1 MNKADKNFK
10 KNIVDILN
18 QPVTVDP
25 NCRAKYI
32 DNVPAYT
39 RFVTHVHEE
48 YDLEYS
54 LANNGRD
61 FPVTTLRNTAIKL
74 GIEEIFWI
82 YQDQSD
88 NIEDARDRGITW
100 WDEFN
105 IGDGTIGNRYGY
117 VVGKYNLL
125 DNLINGLKDNPFGRR
140 HIIDLYQYQE
150 LYETKGL
157 HPCAFLTTWN
167 VRKSNGELL
176 LDMHLHQRS
185 NDYLTAGYIN
195 KAQYVALQ
203 MMIAH
208 CVGMKVGKFSH
219 FVDNLHI
226 YDRHSEAA
234 IEVYERESLK
244 EPVWFYLNKDT
255 PTNFYEITIENF
267 TIFNPA
273 VRRKI
278 KNKLELA
285 I

>member
-1 MNKADKNFK
+1 MNKADKLFK

-18 QPVTVDP
+18 QPVTIDP

-32 DNVPAYT
+32 DNTPAYT
-39 RFVTHVHEE
+39 RFVTHVYED

-54 LANNGRD
+54 LSNNGRN

-74 GIEEIFWI
+74 GIEEVFWI
-82 YQDQSD
+82 YQDESD
-88 NIEDARDRGITW
+88 NLEDARDRGITW

-105 IGDGTIGNRYGY
+105 IGDGTIGHRYGY

-167 VRKSNGELL
+167 VRNSNGRLM

-185 NDYLTAGYIN
+185 NDYITAGYIN

-203 MMIAH
+203 MMVAH
-208 CVGMKVGKFSH
+208 CVGMEVGKFSH
-219 FVDNLHI
+219 FIDNLHI
-226 YDRHSEAA
+226 YDRHTEAA
-234 IEVYERESLK
+234 IELYERESLK
-244 EPVWFYLNKDT
+244 EPVWFYLNKDA
-255 PTNFYEITIENF
+255 PKNFYEISIENF

-273 VRRKI
+273 AKRKLR
-278 KNKLELA
+278 NKIELA